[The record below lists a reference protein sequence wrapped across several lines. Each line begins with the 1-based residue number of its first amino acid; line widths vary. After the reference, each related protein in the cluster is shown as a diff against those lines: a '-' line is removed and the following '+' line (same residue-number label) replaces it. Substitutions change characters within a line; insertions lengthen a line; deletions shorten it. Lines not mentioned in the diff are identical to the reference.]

1 MLTAQCASNDNAT
14 YLEVTVQAD
23 PSGGRTDD
31 IIGDLRGNGGVQANW
46 GLHLVDVNLA
56 MGNLLDVVDQQS
68 KAWLA
73 KTSKAAPTRK

>member
-1 MLTAQCASNDNAT
+1 
-14 YLEVTVQAD
+14 VTVHAD
-23 PSGGRTDD
+23 PAGMRTDD

-56 MGNLLDVVDQQS
+56 MGNFLDIVDQQS

-73 KTSKAAPTRK
+73 KTAKAAPARK